1 MQTKK
6 HMDCNYLSV
15 FGRFFSLL
23 LIVIIVQSSLELR
36 WFYFDLSNAVL
47 KGGGWG
53 GWREGGREAERR
65 RRVFGG
71 PLFVEWWIG
80 DGVRGNCLVF
90 CLNASL
96 GGSQETEEK

>member
-15 FGRFFSLL
+15 FGRFFFSLL
-23 LIVIIVQSSLELR
+23 LIVIVVQSSLELR

-47 KGGGWG
+47 KGGGRG
-53 GWREGGREAERR
+53 GWREGERR